1 MFHLILLCFG
11 WLAGLFRSRAG
22 LALQNLVLRQQLT
35 ELKWR
40 HPRPLGATSRITE
53 VLPVIQ
59 SDCAT
64 AAQNFVPLC
73 CWTHSPI
80 VLHETMALSS
90 GSGSQNSHDRD
101 SPRLCHT
108 ELAKLDDEALM
119 LVLREGQHDALA
131 VLFDRYHRLVMN
143 VGLRILRDAGEAE
156 DLTQSVF
163 LEVFRAAAQFDPAKG
178 TTKVWL
184 LQYAY
189 HRAFN
194 RRHYLSLRG
203 LYDQVEKANGAATP
217 IEREATDHRHIE
229 SSHLV
234 RQALKSL
241 NGTQRQILQLA
252 FYEGLTM
259 REISERTGKSFDSV
273 RHNYYRCLE
282 KLRCLLCERHEISET
297 NGERVPDVES

>member
-1 MFHLILLCFG
+1 MASGNGPGIP
-11 WLAGLFRSRAG
+11 
-22 LALQNLVLRQQLT
+22 
-35 ELKWR
+35 K
-40 HPRPLGATSRITE
+40 
-53 VLPVIQ
+53 
-59 SDCAT
+59 SDD
-64 AAQNFVPLC
+64 P
-73 CWTHSPI
+73 SPAR
-80 VLHETMALSS
+80 LHYS
-90 GSGSQNSHDRD
+90 
-101 SPRLCHT
+101 
-108 ELAKLDDEALM
+108 ELARLDDEALM
-119 LVLREGQHDALA
+119 LFLREGQHDALA
-131 VLFDRYHRLVMN
+131 VLFDRYHRLVMT

-156 DLTQSVF
+156 DLMQSVF

-194 RRHYLSLRG
+194 RRNYLSLRG
-203 LYDQVEKANGAATP
+203 LYDQVDKGNAVTMMG
-217 IEREATDHRHIE
+217 RESVDQPHVE

-259 REISERTGKSFDSV
+259 REIAERTGKSFDSV

-282 KLRCLLCERHEISET
+282 RLRFLLCDRQEIHEA